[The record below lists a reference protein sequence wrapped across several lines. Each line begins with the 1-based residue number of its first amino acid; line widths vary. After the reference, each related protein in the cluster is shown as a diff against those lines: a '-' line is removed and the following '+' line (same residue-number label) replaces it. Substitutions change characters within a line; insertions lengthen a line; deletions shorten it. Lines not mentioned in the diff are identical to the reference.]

1 MSGQTPPKTSAPGQ
15 MPPRTKAFPIN
26 APRLTGSFTN
36 FHTDT
41 SVSQTAVTPVIRV
54 YIMFVLL
61 HCSVLQIQALLVTPL
76 TCRGVVDRPKKYV
89 KTNGEDLIYA

>member
-1 MSGQTPPKTSAPGQ
+1 VSGQTPPKTSAPGQ

-61 HCSVLQIQALLVTPL
+61 HCSVLQMYALFVMSLVYS
-76 TCRGVVDRPKKYV
+76 GVRWSVEKQTHQEMR
-89 KTNGEDLIYA
+89 